1 MDNLNLTAVAT
12 LALLIQY
19 FIFSLFVGAAR
30 YKTGVKAPATTGD
43 PFFEAT
49 FRIQHNTL
57 EQLIHVIPALWIC
70 SYFLNQ
76 TFAVVCASL
85 FFIGR
90 ILFFIGYRADPEK
103 RALGFIIGMLSSIGL
118 ILGGAWGV
126 TYSLI
131 N

>member
-1 MDNLNLTAVAT
+1 MDDMNLTAAAT

-57 EQLIHVIPALWIC
+57 
-70 SYFLNQ
+70 
-76 TFAVVCASL
+76 
-85 FFIGR
+85 
-90 ILFFIGYRADPEK
+90 
-103 RALGFIIGMLSSIGL
+103 
-118 ILGGAWGV
+118 
-126 TYSLI
+126 
-131 N
+131 

>member
-1 MDNLNLTAVAT
+1 MDDMNLTAGVT

-30 YKTGVKAPATTGD
+30 YKTGIKAPATTGD

-49 FRIQHNTL
+49 FRVQHNTL

-70 SYFLNQ
+70 SYFFSQ
-76 TFAVVCASL
+76 TFAVICASIFLVGRVL
-85 FFIGR
+85 FFVS
-90 ILFFIGYRADPEK
+90 YRTAPEK
-103 RALGFIIGMLSSIGL
+103 RAPGFIMGWISSIGL

-126 TYSLI
+126 TLSLI
-131 N
+131 S

>member
-1 MDNLNLTAVAT
+1 MDSFNLTAAAT

-30 YKTGVKAPATTGD
+30 YKTDVKAPATTGD

-70 SYFLNQ
+70 SSFLSQ
-76 TFAVVCASL
+76 TFAVVCAGL
-85 FFIGR
+85 FFTGR
-90 ILFFIGYRADPEK
+90 ILFFVGYRAAPEK
-103 RALGFIIGMLSSIGL
+103 RAPGFIMGFLSSIAL

-126 TYSLI
+126 ILSLI

>member
-1 MDNLNLTAVAT
+1 MDMLNLTAAAT
-12 LALLIQY
+12 LALLTQY

-30 YKTGVKAPATTGD
+30 HKTGVKAPATTGD

-70 SYFLNQ
+70 SYFLSQ
-76 TFAVVCASL
+76 TVAVVCAGL

-90 ILFFIGYRADPEK
+90 ILFFIGYRTAPEK
-103 RALGFIIGMLSSIGL
+103 RAPGFIMGWLSSIVL

-126 TYSLI
+126 ILSLV

>member
-1 MDNLNLTAVAT
+1 MDNLNLTAAAT

-57 EQLIHVIPALWIC
+57 EQLIHVIPALWVC
-70 SYFLNQ
+70 SYFLSQ
-76 TFAVVCASL
+76 TFAVACAGL
-85 FFIGR
+85 FLIGR
-90 ILFFIGYRADPEK
+90 ILFFVGYRAAPEK
-103 RALGFIIGMLSSIGL
+103 RAPGFIMGWLSSIAL

-126 TYSLI
+126 IASLI

>member
-1 MDNLNLTAVAT
+1 MDDMNLTAAAT

-19 FIFSLFVGAAR
+19 FTFSLFVGAAR

-70 SYFLNQ
+70 SYFLSQ
-76 TFAVVCASL
+76 TFAVVCAGL
-85 FFIGR
+85 FFVGR
-90 ILFFIGYRADPEK
+90 IHLSFSNHVAKTITRTSFEKTLFV
-103 RALGFIIGMLSSIGL
+103 LTLSQRFQ
-118 ILGGAWGV
+118 
-126 TYSLI
+126 
-131 N
+131 NCK

>member
-1 MDNLNLTAVAT
+1 MDNLNLTAAAT

-57 EQLIHVIPALWIC
+57 EQLIHVIPALWVC
-70 SYFLNQ
+70 SYFLSQ
-76 TFAVVCASL
+76 TFAVACAGL
-85 FFIGR
+85 FLIGR
-90 ILFFIGYRADPEK
+90 ILFFIGYRSAPEK
-103 RALGFIIGMLSSIGL
+103 RAPGFIMGWLSSIAL

-126 TYSLI
+126 SLSLI

>member
-1 MDNLNLTAVAT
+1 MDDMNLTAGAT

-30 YKTGVKAPATTGD
+30 YKTGIKAPATMGD

-49 FRIQHNTL
+49 FRVQHNTL
-57 EQLIHVIPALWIC
+57 EQLIYFIPALWIC
-70 SYFLNQ
+70 SYFLSQ
-76 TFAVVCASL
+76 TYAVICAGI
-85 FFIGR
+85 FIIGR
-90 ILFFIGYRADPEK
+90 ILFFIGYRKAPEK
-103 RALGFIIGMLSSIGL
+103 RAPGFIMGWLSSIVL

-126 TYSLI
+126 TLSFI

>member
-1 MDNLNLTAVAT
+1 MDDMNLTAAAT

-70 SYFLNQ
+70 SYSQPNICRCLRRPVFCRTNP
-76 TFAVVCASL
+76 L
-85 FFIGR
+85 FYW
-90 ILFFIGYRADPEK
+90 LP
-103 RALGFIIGMLSSIGL
+103 SS
-118 ILGGAWGV
+118 
-126 TYSLI
+126 T
-131 N
+131 

>member
-1 MDNLNLTAVAT
+1 MDDMSLTAGVT

-30 YKTGVKAPATTGD
+30 YKTGIKAPATTGD

-70 SYFLNQ
+70 SYFFSQ
-76 TFAVVCASL
+76 TFGVICASIFLVGRVL
-85 FFIGR
+85 FFV
-90 ILFFIGYRADPEK
+90 GYRTSPEK
-103 RALGFIIGMLSSIGL
+103 RAPGFIMGWISSIAL
-118 ILGGAWGV
+118 ILGGSWGV
-126 TYSLI
+126 TLSLI

>member
-1 MDNLNLTAVAT
+1 MDSLNLTAVAT

-57 EQLIHVIPALWIC
+57 EQLIHVIPALWVC
-70 SYFLNQ
+70 SYFLSQ
-76 TFAVVCASL
+76 TFAVACAGL
-85 FFIGR
+85 FLIGR
-90 ILFFIGYRADPEK
+90 ILFFVGYRAAPEK
-103 RALGFIIGMLSSIGL
+103 RAPGFIMGWLSSIAL

-126 TYSLI
+126 IVSLI

>member
-1 MDNLNLTAVAT
+1 MDNLNLTAAAT

-57 EQLIHVIPALWIC
+57 EQLIHVIPALWVC
-70 SYFLNQ
+70 SYFLSQ
-76 TFAVVCASL
+76 AFAVVCAGL
-85 FFIGR
+85 FLIGR
-90 ILFFIGYRADPEK
+90 ILFFIGYRVAPEK
-103 RALGFIIGMLSSIGL
+103 RAPGFIIGWLSSIAL

-126 TYSLI
+126 ILSLI

>member
-1 MDNLNLTAVAT
+1 MDMLNLTAAAT
-12 LALLIQY
+12 LALLTQY

-70 SYFLNQ
+70 SYFLSQ
-76 TFAVVCASL
+76 TVAVVCAGL
-85 FFIGR
+85 FFMGR
-90 ILFFIGYRADPEK
+90 ILFFIGYRTAPEK
-103 RALGFIIGMLSSIGL
+103 RAPGFIMGWLSSIVL

-126 TYSLI
+126 ILSLV

>member
-57 EQLIHVIPALWIC
+57 EQLIHVIPALWVC
-70 SYFLNQ
+70 SYFLSQ
-76 TFAVVCASL
+76 TFAVACAGL
-85 FFIGR
+85 FLIGR
-90 ILFFIGYRADPEK
+90 VLFFIGYRAAPEK
-103 RALGFIIGMLSSIGL
+103 RAPGFIMGWFSSIAL
-118 ILGGAWGV
+118 ILGGVWGV
-126 TYSLI
+126 ILSLI

>member
-1 MDNLNLTAVAT
+1 MDNLNLTAAVT

-57 EQLIHVIPALWIC
+57 EQLIHVIPALWVC
-70 SYFLNQ
+70 SYFFSQ
-76 TFAVVCASL
+76 TFAVACAGL
-85 FFIGR
+85 FLIGR
-90 ILFFIGYRADPEK
+90 ILFFVGYRAAPEK
-103 RALGFIIGMLSSIGL
+103 RAPGFIMGWLSSIAL

-126 TYSLI
+126 IVSLI